1 MKKPFCDA
9 LVSACGADLALA
21 GNYCDEH
28 VEDNND
34 AGKVEYW
41 SYPLQIDS
49 KEGIHPTQN
58 KAQTG
63 LRVKE

>member
-9 LVSACGADLALA
+9 LVAACGEDLALPA
-21 GNYCDEH
+21 NYCDEH
-28 VEDNND
+28 VEDNRD

-49 KEGIHPTQN
+49 EKG
-58 KAQTG
+58 G
-63 LRVKE
+63 LFSTIS